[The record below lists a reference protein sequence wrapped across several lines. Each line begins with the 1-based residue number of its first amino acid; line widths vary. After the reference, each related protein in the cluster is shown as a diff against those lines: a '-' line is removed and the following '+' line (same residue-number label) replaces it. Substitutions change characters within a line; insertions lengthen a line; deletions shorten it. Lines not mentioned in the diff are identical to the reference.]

1 MRITPPLIDSTMYF
15 FSGANTCLN
24 RIPAFCVTSSSCG
37 TCLPLQILLL
47 APAGGATGGGCPPW
61 ARVTAERQ
69 SAKTVE
75 NRRLWSCRMNSSDPR
90 QAHRQLRSAEEYGHD
105 RAP

>member
-1 MRITPPLIDSTMYF
+1 MTPPLIDSTMYF
-15 FSGANTCLN
+15 LSGATTCRN
-24 RIPAFCVTSSSCG
+24 WIPAFCVTSSSCG

-61 ARVTAERQ
+61 ARLKAERQ
-69 SAKTVE
+69 SAKDVE
-75 NRRLWSCRMNSSDPR
+75 KRRLWSGRMTSSDPR
-90 QAHRQLRSAEEYGHD
+90 RAHRRLRSAEDYGHG

>member
-15 FSGANTCLN
+15 FSGANTCRN

-47 APAGGATGGGCPPW
+47 APGGGATGGGCPTW
-61 ARVTAERQ
+61 ARVKADRQ
-69 SAKTVE
+69 SAKKVE
-75 NRRLWSCRMNSSDPR
+75 IRCQLSSRMNSSDPC
-90 QAHRQLRSAEEYGHD
+90 QAHGQLRSAEEYGHD
-105 RAP
+105 RA